1 MHRRSQSLLSAFA
14 ALLVAPALRAQESP
28 ATGGPPPVQVHGFG
42 TLLTGGTDGH
52 RYRDLRRGVDA
63 GTAVLA
69 LNVAA
74 PVSDR
79 LRITTQVHLEGHNAE
94 TDTHIDMVLAEW
106 TVSDAVRLRLGQV
119 PQAFGIYTEVFD
131 VGTLRPFLTLP
142 QSVYGAA
149 GIVAE
154 GVRGVSVGGE
164 RPLGRRGWA
173 LGYDV
178 YGGAMQTPHSE
189 AALDYL
195 LGAAHADEEHSEDH
209 HTRSVTQL
217 VGGRLV
223 VRTPVPGLSVGAS
236 AYTGLEGGESDTV
249 RARTVGAQAEYL
261 GARWSLRGEA
271 VREAERGRSVAAG
284 YVEAAYRFRGPWQA
298 AVQFDAQRNAL
309 DGVDASRAPSLL
321 THRGVGLGLNYWFE
335 PGLVVKAA
343 YYGVDGNRFALP
355 AAADLADAVGR
366 GLGRRTRVL
375 MAGAQLSF

>member
-1 MHRRSQSLLSAFA
+1 MRRHLRPLLGALP
-14 ALLVAPALRAQESP
+14 ALLVAPALAAQE
-28 ATGGPPPVQVHGFG
+28 GPPPVQVHGFG
-42 TLLTGGTDGH
+42 SLLTGATDGH
-52 RYRDLRRGVDA
+52 RYRDLRRGADA

-69 LNVAA
+69 LNVGA

-79 LRITTQVHLEGHNAE
+79 LRVTTQVHLEGRNTE

-154 GVRGVSVGGE
+154 GVRGASVGGE

-173 LGYDV
+173 VAYDV
-178 YGGAMQTPHSE
+178 YGGAMQTAHSE

-195 LGAAHADEEHSEDH
+195 LGATHDEDEHSEDH
-209 HTRSVTQL
+209 HTRSVTNL
-217 VGGRLV
+217 VGGRVLL
-223 VRTPVPGLSVGAS
+223 RTPVPGLSVGAS
-236 AYTGLEGGESDTV
+236 GYTGIEAGDADTT

-261 GARWSLRGEA
+261 SARWSLRAEA
-271 VREAERGRSVAAG
+271 VREAERRRSVTAG
-284 YVEAAYRFRGPWQA
+284 YVEAAYRFLGPWQA
-298 AVQFDAQRNAL
+298 AVQVDAQRNVL

-321 THRGVGLGLNYWFE
+321 RHRGVGVGLNYWFE
-335 PGLVVKAA
+335 PGLVVKAT
-343 YYGVDGNRFALP
+343 YYAVTGNRFALP
-355 AAADLADAVGR
+355 AAADLGDAVAG
-366 GLGRRTRVL
+366 GALGRRTRVL